1 MRVLLKANN
10 EPARAQPAPEGGAK
24 GLLDAFAVAD
34 SPLVALVL
42 LAGLP
47 VLAAAWALLS
57 PAHVLSRTMTWDLLF
72 NLAGAWNL
80 HFAHIPHVDFH
91 EPVGQLNFLLTAAGF
106 HFVGPSPRATL
117 VGMTIVAAVLFAA
130 ACFAAWRRLPLLPAA
145 VFVLFCSL
153 LVLMPANVGEAPNA
167 YSFAMSYNR
176 YCWSTLC
183 VLALILFLPPRNGRN
198 GDVAD
203 ILIAGG
209 LLLAMFYLKIT
220 YFVVGLAA
228 LAPALALCPHVRA
241 RWVGWTV
248 MGLVVAANAV
258 APYNHAYLLDLWAV
272 AQGGG
277 VRDKL
282 SLQLMQYFTNSA
294 EPAIYVA
301 GLAVAIWVWW
311 RGYASLRLPV
321 AAAYLIGSGAALLS
335 QNAQTGGIPP
345 AMVVAF
351 LLYDAIRQ
359 RFAGERFDGAM
370 VALLILLAFPISYI
384 GTSTLSLV
392 AYHYNAG
399 SEKAVRVVDRTNL
412 KGLAVPVEEDGLL
425 ADFAAGNVG
434 YPLLNRSRAVYSQ
447 FELSPFE
454 YVETILEA
462 ADLLTGRR
470 YPRGGVA
477 VLDQVNPLPFVLGW
491 PPPRGENLWQDP
503 TKPVRPAEQFF
514 AEVDYVLIPKFS
526 TKSPSTKAIT
536 RAYMPY
542 LNEHFRRVEE
552 SPSWFLLSRG
562 NRIDQ

>member
-1 MRVLLKANN
+1 MSLLVNGKSGS
-10 EPARAQPAPEGGAK
+10 ARARSALAGGAK
-24 GLLDAFAVAD
+24 RLPGTLVVAD
-34 SPLVALVL
+34 SPLVALLL

-80 HFAHIPHVDFH
+80 HFAHTPHVDFH
-91 EPVGQLNFLLTAAGF
+91 DPVGQLDFLLTAAGF

-117 VGMTIVAAVLFAA
+117 VGMTIVAAVLFTV

-145 VFVLFCSL
+145 IFVLFCSL
-153 LVLMPANVGEAPNA
+153 LVMMPANVGEAPNA
-167 YSFAMSYNR
+167 YSFAMSYNQ
-176 YCWSTLC
+176 YCWSALC
-183 VLALILFLPPRNGRN
+183 ILALILFLPPRNGRN
-198 GDVAD
+198 GDGAD

-228 LAPALALCPHVRA
+228 LAPALAVCPHVRA
-241 RWVGWTV
+241 RWPGWSV
-248 MGLVVAANAV
+248 MGLAVAANAI

-272 AQGGG
+272 SQAGG

-282 SLQLMQYFTNSA
+282 SLQLMRYFTNSA

-301 GLAVAIWVWW
+301 GLAAATWVWW

-321 AAAYLIGSGAALLS
+321 AAAYLIGSGASLLS
-335 QNAQTGGIPP
+335 QNAQMGGIPL

-359 RFAGERFDGAM
+359 RFGSDRSGGAM
-370 VALLILLAFPISYI
+370 VPLLMLLTFPLSYI

-399 SEKAVRVVDRTNL
+399 SEKAVRVVDHTNL

-454 YVETILEA
+454 YVETIVEA

-491 PPPRGENLWQDP
+491 RPPRGENLWQDT

-526 TKSPSTKAIT
+526 TNSPATKAIT
-536 RAYMPY
+536 RAYRPY
-542 LNEHFRRVEE
+542 LDTHFHQVEE

-562 NRIDQ
+562 SRLDQ